1 MDAAQDKAFAFL
13 DGPIVSTVTAILGF
27 ALFISMC
34 LHFVA
39 SFLVNGACVGGSVY
53 MVISA
58 YLACHGLATVA
69 VMLPE
74 GGKLEKISKLV
85 TGTITMYEFHG
96 TKAMYYAFWNIL
108 FSACSYGLQ
117 YVNILDAIIPDGDNS
132 VCPTTFSFIFMLV
145 DYVIVLGFWCIMFIQ
160 IFLWFKKERGT
171 TA

>member
-27 ALFISMC
+27 ALFVSMC
-34 LHFVA
+34 LHLVA
-39 SFLVNGACVGGSVY
+39 TFISTCSVGGSVY

-117 YVNILDAIIPDGDNS
+117 YVNILDAIIPSEGSTCDY
-132 VCPTTFSFIFMLV
+132 TFSSIFMLV